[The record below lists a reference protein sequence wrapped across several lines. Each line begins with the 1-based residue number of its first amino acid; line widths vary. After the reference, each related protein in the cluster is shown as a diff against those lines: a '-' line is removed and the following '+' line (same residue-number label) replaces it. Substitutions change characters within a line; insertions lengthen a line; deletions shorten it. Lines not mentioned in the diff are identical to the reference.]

1 MSSKKTNKKA
11 PTNGFDT
18 TTIDERLKNFYRFT
32 WYAHNLPPWK
42 NLSPLNRSF
51 LLKLLSVPIPPLPRI
66 FKNLQS
72 PPKSWGDSHYGF
84 VKTVNDFQQL
94 TNFERRSILDVQQGS
109 EYTSVSDLHICKY
122 PIILAYLHLFTTLF
136 RVQCYQN
143 FLSFSYFADL

>member
-1 MSSKKTNKKA
+1 MICSQPPPLKK
-11 PTNGFDT
+11 
-18 TTIDERLKNFYRFT
+18 L
-32 WYAHNLPPWK
+32 
-42 NLSPLNRSF
+42 
-51 LLKLLSVPIPPLPRI
+51 IPPKQVIPPKTAIGPNPPLTEDFQKSPI
-66 FKNLQS
+66 

-122 PIILAYLHLFTTLF
+122 PIILAYLHLFTALF

-143 FLSFSYFADL
+143 FLSFSYFADLQVSEITAKYEKREKIVVGNMRQPVYR